1 MPRCKPFIVLLTC
14 FTFIITLAEAQT
26 VTVKSITVHGLKRT
40 RELIVHREL
49 TFAVGDT
56 LPQMELGTILE
67 RNQNNLLNLGLFN
80 EAVVNISEWDT
91 ETHLV
96 DILVTVKEAWYIYP
110 VPIIELADRNFNVW
124 WTKYN
129 HELDRLNLGGKLEML
144 NFTGRNDKFKIKA
157 QFGYTPKQEIE
168 YRFPYF
174 NRKQSIGLTVSGLH
188 SINKEISYATINN
201 EEQFVQIDERKLLER
216 WQAKVGT
223 FFRPNIFLRYE
234 LTATYDATKVDETI
248 INEYNPRFF
257 RKGIN
262 THNTV
267 ITHLSGEF
275 DNRDLKIYPTQG
287 IKGRLYLEKA
297 GFGKN
302 DDENKFE
309 TGGSVEFNQAMGRRF
324 QHRLTGIFQ
333 YALSRNRPSYLYYHG
348 LGYASTYVRG
358 YELYVVD
365 GLDLVI
371 GKYQFSYKMLE
382 KKYKLGKLMPL
393 PNYKDMALQVY
404 LSLFLESGY
413 VKDPYTGEANPL
425 ANQWLTGGGPGIDI
439 VLYNTFL
446 FQFNYSTN
454 HLGEWGFFIHNKTA
468 F

>member
-1 MPRCKPFIVLLTC
+1 MPRCKPVTALFAC
-14 FTFIITLAEAQT
+14 FLFIITLAEAQI
-26 VTVKSITVHGLKRT
+26 VTVRSITVSGLKRT
-40 RELIVHREL
+40 REMIVHREL
-49 TFAVGDT
+49 TFDVGDT
-56 LPQMELGTILE
+56 LPQMQLGTILE

-110 VPIIELADRNFNVW
+110 VPIVELADRNFNVW
-124 WTKYN
+124 WSKYN
-129 HELDRLNLGGKLEML
+129 HDLDRLNLGGKLEML
-144 NFTGRNDKFKIKA
+144 NFSGRNDKFKVKA

-174 NRKQSIGLTVSGLH
+174 NRRQSIGLTVGALH

-234 LTATYDATKVDETI
+234 LTATFDYTKVDETI
-248 INEYNPRFF
+248 VEEYNNRFF
-257 RKGIN
+257 RSGDNEHRAI
-262 THNTV
+262 
-267 ITHLSGEF
+267 ITRLSGEY
-275 DNRDLKIYPTQG
+275 DNRDLKIYPTRG
-287 IKGRLYLEKA
+287 FKGSLYVEKA
-297 GFGKN
+297 GFGKQ

-309 TGGSVEFNQAMGRRF
+309 SGASVEYNISMGRRF
-324 QHRLTGIFQ
+324 QHRLTGIGQ
-333 YALSRNRPSYLYYHG
+333 YALSRSRPSYLYYHG
-348 LGYASTYVRG
+348 LGYSSTYIRG

-371 GKYQFSYKMLE
+371 GKYQFSFKMLD
-382 KKYKLGKLMPL
+382 KKYKLGKFMPL
-393 PNYKDMALQVY
+393 PNFKEMPLQVY
-404 LSLFLESGY
+404 LSLFLESAY
-413 VKDPYTGEANPL
+413 VNDPYTGEANL
-425 ANQWLTGGGPGIDI
+425 FANRWLTGGGPGIDL
-439 VLYNTFL
+439 VLYNTYL
-446 FQFNYSTN
+446 FQINYSTN
-454 HLGEWGFFIHNKTA
+454 HLGQWGFFLHNKTA